1 MLGVRLRVWG
11 LRLFDSL
18 LDLPLAVCDAFG
30 GARRRLQWKIQDLAD
45 ALLDVPAAL
54 RSRFERMRHVA
65 PHVARQAAA
74 AAADLPWRVADGGV
88 WVRRRPFRNSM
99 LLAGALALPVAV
111 TFLIL
116 SSQPVSRATAAA
128 PAAALRAA
136 PDRPQAAAT
145 TEQATASAP
154 AAKLRPTARVRF
166 RKQASPARG
175 RAKAKKTLRLR
186 KSPPA
191 PSTLVSAPVVSAP
204 VVSAPVVSAPVVSA
218 PVVSSPVLSAPVVSA
233 PVSPSATRQAAAP
246 AREREPAT
254 NVVIVKT
261 PPRPAPFPRVV
272 IEIQPTVTVAPPKP
286 KVIPPA
292 PPVPPIP
299 EPQP

>member
-1 MLGVRLRVWG
+1 MVDR
-11 LRLFDSL
+11 L
-18 LDLPLAVCDAFG
+18 LDLPLAVRDAFG
-30 GARRRLQWKIQDLAD
+30 GALRRLQWRVQDLTD
-45 ALLDVPAAL
+45 IVLDIPAAL
-54 RSRFERMRHVA
+54 RSRVERLRHLA

-74 AAADLPWRVADGGV
+74 AAADLPWLLADGGV
-88 WVRRRPFRNSM
+88 WVRRRPVRNSM

-136 PDRPQAAAT
+136 PDRPQNAVA
-145 TEQATASAP
+145 TEQATAHTA
-154 AAKLRPTARVRF
+154 AAKPSPKAELRPKAKVRF
-166 RKQASPARG
+166 RKQASPAR
-175 RAKAKKTLRLR
+175 RPAKAKRAPRLR

-191 PSTLVSAPVVSAP
+191 SSRLVSAPVQSAPVVSAP

-218 PVVSSPVLSAPVVSA
+218 PVVSA
-233 PVSPSATRQAAAP
+233 PVSPSATRQAASPSARR

-261 PPRPAPFPRVV
+261 APRPAPFPRVV
-272 IEIQPTVTVAPPKP
+272 IEIQPTATKAPPKP

-292 PPVPPIP
+292 PPVPPVP

>member
-1 MLGVRLRVWG
+1 MLVWG
-11 LRLFDSL
+11 LRSVDRL
-18 LDLPLAVCDAFG
+18 LDLPLAVRDAFG
-30 GARRRLQWKIQDLAD
+30 GARRRLQWKIQDLTET
-45 ALLDVPAAL
+45 LLDGPAAL
-54 RSRFERMRHVA
+54 GSRVERVRHLA
-65 PHVARQAAA
+65 PNVARQAAA

-128 PAAALRAA
+128 PAAAFRAA
-136 PDRPQAAAT
+136 PDRPQAPATTEQPT

-154 AAKLRPTARVRF
+154 AAKLRPKANARF
-166 RKQASPARG
+166 RKQVSPAQG

-191 PSTLVSAPVVSAP
+191 SSTLVSAPVVSAP
-204 VVSAPVVSAPVVSA
+204 VVSAPVVSAP
-218 PVVSSPVLSAPVVSA
+218 A
-233 PVSPSATRQAAAP
+233 PVSPSATRQAASPPARP

-254 NVVIVKT
+254 NVAIVKAA
-261 PPRPAPFPRVV
+261 PRPAPFPRVV

-286 KVIPPA
+286 KEIPPPA
-292 PPVPPIP
+292 PPEPL
-299 EPQP
+299 PQP

>member
-1 MLGVRLRVWG
+1 MRVWG

-88 WVRRRPFRNSM
+88 WVRRRPVRNSM

-111 TFLIL
+111 TFLLL

-136 PDRPQAAAT
+136 PDRPQAPATTEQPT

-154 AAKLRPTARVRF
+154 AAKLRPKANARF
-166 RKQASPARG
+166 RKQVSPAQG

-191 PSTLVSAPVVSAP
+191 SSTLDSAPVVSAP

-218 PVVSSPVLSAPVVSA
+218 PA
-233 PVSPSATRQAAAP
+233 PVSPSATRQAASPSAPP

-254 NVVIVKT
+254 NVVIVKAA
-261 PPRPAPFPRVV
+261 PRPAPFPRVV

-292 PPVPPIP
+292 PPVPPVP

>member
-1 MLGVRLRVWG
+1 VLVWG
-11 LRLFDSL
+11 LRSVDRL
-18 LDLPLAVCDAFG
+18 LDLPLAIRDAFG
-30 GARRRLQWKIQDLAD
+30 GARRRLQWRVQDLTD
-45 ALLDVPAAL
+45 TVLDVPASL
-54 RSRFERMRHVA
+54 RSRVERLRHLA

-88 WVRRRPFRNSM
+88 WVRRRPVRNSM

-136 PDRPQAAAT
+136 PDRPQAPATTEQPT

-154 AAKLRPTARVRF
+154 AAKLRPKANARF
-166 RKQASPARG
+166 RKQVSPAQG

-191 PSTLVSAPVVSAP
+191 SSTLVSAPVVSAP

-218 PVVSSPVLSAPVVSA
+218 PVVSAPA
-233 PVSPSATRQAAAP
+233 PVSPSATRQAASPPARP

-254 NVVIVKT
+254 NVAIVKAA
-261 PPRPAPFPRVV
+261 PRPAPFFRVV